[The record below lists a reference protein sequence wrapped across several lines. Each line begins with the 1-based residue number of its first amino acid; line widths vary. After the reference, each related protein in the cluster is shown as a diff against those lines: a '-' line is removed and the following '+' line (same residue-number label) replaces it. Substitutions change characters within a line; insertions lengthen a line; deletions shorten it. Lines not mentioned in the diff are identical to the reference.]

1 MDVANDGHRALTAC
15 TLLSLTRIS
24 RAISQ
29 SCFTSASAKGLQSIK
44 FFTHSSHFA
53 TTLPSPPRV
62 GADGVAFVAFAATSP
77 TAGVSSCD
85 AGARLFSRFSTTLD
99 MFLSA
104 PVVVFFAGNSSSV
117 PVPLSSPKPLGVEPG
132 SSVFRRWS
140 AKKKQLQSHACR
152 SSVPLSLLSKR
163 GEKEALSFFLPL
175 LLIYLF
181 FLFYYIKFIC
191 CLLLFIYYIF
201 FIFFLLF

>member
-1 MDVANDGHRALTAC
+1 MDVTNDSHRGAHGLHVALFDQDLARHVAE
-15 TLLSLTRIS
+15 LLHVRFGQ
-24 RAISQ
+24 R
-29 SCFTSASAKGLQSIK
+29 
-44 FFTHSSHFA
+44 FA
-53 TTLPSPPRV
+53 VHQVLHPLVALCDHVTKPPRV

-104 PVVVFFAGNSSSV
+104 PVCVCVFCAGNSSSV

-140 AKKKQLQSHACR
+140 AKKQKVQSRACC
-152 SSVPLSLLSKR
+152 SSAVPFVATRQARRRTMTKKPL
-163 GEKEALSFFLPL
+163 FFLPS
-175 LLIYLF
+175 LF
-181 FLFYYIKFIC
+181 SSFL
-191 CLLLFIYYIF
+191 
-201 FIFFLLF
+201 FIFFLL